1 MMILSLGIR
10 NKLSNSRPLLV
21 PCLRAQFSAVR
32 RATPYTRAD
41 IGYWL
46 ARIQA
51 GVFEGNPASVRM
63 LEKAGYQFEGRLRK
77 SIVKNGGLLDRL
89 MYARLA
95 AHG

>member
-1 MMILSLGIR
+1 MRSF
-10 NKLSNSRPLLV
+10 
-21 PCLRAQFSAVR
+21 LRCGELP
-32 RATPYTRAD
+32 PYTRAD

-51 GVFEGNPASVRM
+51 GVFEGNPASVRV